1 MHPFITM
8 WSIRTPRNRTMDS
21 ADDNIYN
28 PPSQF
33 SRRAFIVGS
42 LATGFALV
50 VLPVSAE
57 TVTTDANGLSVG
69 EVKIP
74 VKDGSIPGYRAM
86 PDTGGPFPAVLVV
99 QEVFGVHEHIK
110 DICRRLAKAG
120 YFAVAPAL
128 YARQGDVAGMSDTK
142 QIMQVVAK
150 VPEPQ
155 VASDL
160 DATAAWAKS
169 TGKADISKLGITG
182 FCWGGRQ
189 VWLYAAHNQKL
200 KAGVSWYGVL
210 QRPKSDMTP
219 DNPIDLVNRIN
230 PPILGLYGGAD
241 PGIPIARIDA
251 LRAALKA
258 AGKPSEIVV
267 YPDTP
272 HGFNADYR
280 PSYRPQ
286 QAKDGWKRMLA
297 WFKQHGVA

>member
-1 MHPFITM
+1 
-8 WSIRTPRNRTMDS
+8 MD
-21 ADDNIYN
+21 APADNIYT

-42 LATGFALV
+42 LAAGFALA

-57 TVTTDANGLSVG
+57 TITTDANGLTVG

-74 VKDGSIPGYRAM
+74 AEGGSIPGYRAM
-86 PDTGGPFPAVLVV
+86 PDAGGPFPTILVV

-120 YFAVAPAL
+120 YFAIAPAL
-128 YARQGDVAGMSDTK
+128 YAREGDVVGMSDIK

-150 VPEPQ
+150 VPERQ

-160 DATAAWAKS
+160 DATAAWANS
-169 TGKADISKLGITG
+169 TGKADTSKLGIVG

-189 VWLYAAHNQKL
+189 VWLYAAHNPKL

-210 QRPKSDMTP
+210 QRPKNDLTP
-219 DNPIDLVNRIN
+219 DNPIDLVQRIN
-230 PPILGLYGGAD
+230 APILGLYGGAD
-241 PGIPIARIDA
+241 PGIPVAQIDA
-251 LRAALKA
+251 MRTALKA
-258 AGKPSEIVV
+258 ARKPSEIVV

-286 QAKDGWKRMLA
+286 QARNGWQRMLA

>member
-1 MHPFITM
+1 
-8 WSIRTPRNRTMDS
+8 MDE
-21 ADDNIYN
+21 AADNIYN

-42 LATGFALV
+42 LAAGFALA

-57 TVTTDANGLSVG
+57 TITTDTHGLTAG

-74 VKDGSIPGYRAM
+74 VEGGTIPGYRAM
-86 PDTGGPFPAVLVV
+86 PEKGGPFPVILVV

-110 DICRRLAKAG
+110 DICRRLAKVG

-128 YARQGDVAGMSDTK
+128 YAREGDVVGMSDIK

-150 VPEPQ
+150 VPERQ

-160 DATAAWAKS
+160 DATVAWAKS
-169 TGKADISKLGITG
+169 TGKADTSKLGIVG

-189 VWLYAAHNQKL
+189 VWLYAAHNPEL

-210 QRPKSDMTP
+210 QRPKNDMTP
-219 DNPIDLVNRIN
+219 DNPIDLLKRIN
-230 PPILGLYGGAD
+230 APILGLYGGAD
-241 PGIPIARIDA
+241 PGIPIAQIDA
-251 LRAALKA
+251 MRSALKA

>member
-1 MHPFITM
+1 MGA
-8 WSIRTPRNRTMDS
+8 SS
-21 ADDNIYN
+21 DNVYGLQ
-28 PPSQF
+28 SEV
-33 SRRAFIVGS
+33 SRRAFIVSS
-42 LATGFALV
+42 LAAGFALA

-57 TVTTDANGLSVG
+57 TITTDTKGLTAG

-74 VKDGSIPGYRAM
+74 VEAGSIPGYRAM
-86 PDTGGPFPAVLVV
+86 PQSGGPFPTILVV

-120 YFAVAPAL
+120 LFAMAPAL
-128 YARQGDVAGMSDTK
+128 YAREGDVARMSDMR
-142 QIMQVVAK
+142 QIRQVVAK
-150 VPEPQ
+150 VPERQ

-160 DATAAWAKS
+160 DATVVWAKS
-169 TGKADISKLGITG
+169 TEKADTSRLGIVG

-189 VWLYAAHNQKL
+189 VWLYAAHNPQL

-219 DNPIDLVNRIN
+219 ENPIDLVQHIN
-230 PPILGLYGGAD
+230 APILGLSGGAD
-241 PGIPIARIDA
+241 PAIPVAQIDA
-251 LRAALKA
+251 MRAALKA
-258 AGKPSEIVV
+258 AGKPSEIIV

-286 QAKDGWKRMLA
+286 QARDGWRRMLA
-297 WFKQHGVA
+297 WFKQHDAG

>member
-1 MHPFITM
+1 
-8 WSIRTPRNRTMDS
+8 MDA

-42 LATGFALV
+42 LAAGFALA

-57 TVTTDANGLSVG
+57 TITTDANGLTVG

-74 VKDGSIPGYRAM
+74 VKDGTIPGYRAM
-86 PDTGGPFPAVLVV
+86 PDTGGPFPTILVV

-110 DICRRLAKAG
+110 DICRRLAKVG

-128 YARQGDVAGMSDTK
+128 YAREGDVVGMSDTK

-160 DATAAWAKS
+160 DATAVWAKS
-169 TGKADISKLGITG
+169 TGKADTSNLGITG

-189 VWLYAAHNQKL
+189 VWLYAAHNPDV

-210 QRPKSDMTP
+210 QRPKTAMTP

-230 PPILGLYGGAD
+230 APILGLYGGAD
-241 PGIPIARIDA
+241 PGIPIAQIDA

-258 AGKPSEIVV
+258 AGKPSDIIV

>member
-1 MHPFITM
+1 
-8 WSIRTPRNRTMDS
+8 MD
-21 ADDNIYN
+21 APADNIYN
-28 PPSQF
+28 APSQF

-42 LATGFALV
+42 LAAGFALA

-57 TVTTDANGLSVG
+57 TITTDASGLTVG

-74 VKDGSIPGYRAM
+74 VEGGSIPGYRAM
-86 PDTGGPFPAVLVV
+86 PNAGGPFPTILVV

-110 DICRRLAKAG
+110 DICRRLAKVG

-128 YARQGDVAGMSDTK
+128 YAREGDVVGMSDIK
-142 QIMQVVAK
+142 QIIQVVAK
-150 VPEPQ
+150 VPERQ

-169 TGKADISKLGITG
+169 TGRADTSKLGIVG

-189 VWLYAAHNQKL
+189 VWLYAAHNPKL

-210 QRPKSDMTP
+210 QRTKNDMAP
-219 DNPIDLVNRIN
+219 DNPIDLVQRIN
-230 PPILGLYGGAD
+230 APILGLYGGAD
-241 PGIPIARIDA
+241 PGIPVAQIDA
-251 LRAALKA
+251 MQTALKA
-258 AGKPSEIVV
+258 AGKPSEIII

-280 PSYRPQ
+280 PSYRPR
-286 QAKDGWKRMLA
+286 QARDGWKRMLG

>member
-1 MHPFITM
+1 
-8 WSIRTPRNRTMDS
+8 MDS

-42 LATGFALV
+42 LATGFALA

-57 TVTTDANGLSVG
+57 TITTDSNGLTVG

-74 VKDGSIPGYRAM
+74 VKDGTIPGYRAM
-86 PDTGGPFPAVLVV
+86 PDTGGPFPAILVV

-110 DICRRLAKAG
+110 DICRRFAKAG

-128 YARQGDVAGMSDTK
+128 YAREGDVVGMSDTK

-169 TGKADISKLGITG
+169 TGKADTSKLGITG

-189 VWLYAAHNQKL
+189 VWLYAAHNPDV

-210 QRPKSDMTP
+210 QRPKTAMTP

-230 PPILGLYGGAD
+230 APVLGLYGGAD
-241 PGIPIARIDA
+241 PGIPIAQIDA

-258 AGKPSEIVV
+258 AGKPSEIIV

>member
-1 MHPFITM
+1 
-8 WSIRTPRNRTMDS
+8 MD
-21 ADDNIYN
+21 APEDNIYN

-42 LATGFALV
+42 LAAGFALA

-57 TVTTDANGLSVG
+57 TITTDANGLTVG

-86 PDTGGPFPAVLVV
+86 PDTGGPFPTILVV
-99 QEVFGVHEHIK
+99 QEAFGVHEHIK
-110 DICRRLAKAG
+110 DICRRLAKVG
-120 YFAVAPAL
+120 YFAVAPTL
-128 YARQGDVAGMSDTK
+128 YAREGDVVGMSDTK

-169 TGKADISKLGITG
+169 TGKADTSKLGITG

-189 VWLYAAHNQKL
+189 VWLYASHNPDV

-210 QRPKSDMTP
+210 QRPKTAMTP

-241 PGIPIARIDA
+241 PGIPVAQIDA
-251 LRAALKA
+251 LRAALKV
-258 AGKPSEIVV
+258 AGKPSELIV
-267 YPDTP
+267 YPGTP

-280 PSYRPQ
+280 PTYRPQ
-286 QAKDGWKRMLA
+286 QAKDGWKRILD

>member
-1 MHPFITM
+1 
-8 WSIRTPRNRTMDS
+8 MDS
-21 ADDNIYN
+21 PEDNVYN
-28 PPSQF
+28 PQSQF
-33 SRRAFIVGS
+33 SRRAFIVGT
-42 LATGFALV
+42 LAAGFALA

-57 TVTTDANGLSVG
+57 TIITDSKGLTVG

-74 VKDGSIPGYRAM
+74 VKDGTIPGYRAM
-86 PDTGGPFPAVLVV
+86 PDTGGPFSTILVV

-110 DICRRLAKAG
+110 DICRRLAKVG

-128 YARQGDVAGMSDTK
+128 YAREGDVIGMSDTK

-169 TGKADISKLGITG
+169 TGKADTSKLGITG

-189 VWLYAAHNQKL
+189 VWLYAAHNPEL
-200 KAGVSWYGVL
+200 KAGIAWYGPL
-210 QRPKSDMTP
+210 QRPKNDMTP

-241 PGIPIARIDA
+241 PGIPMAQIDA
-251 LRAALKA
+251 MRAALKA
-258 AGKPSEIVV
+258 ADKPSEIIV

>member
-1 MHPFITM
+1 
-8 WSIRTPRNRTMDS
+8 MDS

-42 LATGFALV
+42 LAAGFALA

-57 TVTTDANGLSVG
+57 TITTDANGLSVG

-86 PDTGGPFPAVLVV
+86 PDTGGPFPAILVV

-128 YARQGDVAGMSDTK
+128 YAREGDVVGMSDSK
-142 QIMQVVAK
+142 QIMQVVKK
-150 VPEPQ
+150 VPERQ

-160 DATAAWAKS
+160 DATVAWAGS
-169 TGKADISKLGITG
+169 TGKADTSKLGITG

-189 VWLYAAHNQKL
+189 VWLYAAHNPKL
-200 KAGVSWYGVL
+200 KAGVAWYGVL
-210 QRPKSDMTP
+210 QRPKNDMTP

-230 PPILGLYGGAD
+230 APILGLYGGAD
-241 PGIPIARIDA
+241 PGIPVAQIDA
-251 LRAALKA
+251 MRAALKT
-258 AGKPSEIVV
+258 AGKPSEIIV

>member
-1 MHPFITM
+1 M
-8 WSIRTPRNRTMDS
+8 
-21 ADDNIYN
+21 AENIYN

-42 LATGFALV
+42 LAAGFALA

-57 TVTTDANGLSVG
+57 TITTDANGLIAG

-74 VKDGSIPGYRAM
+74 VEGGSIPGYRAM
-86 PDTGGPFPAVLVV
+86 PDAGGPFPVILVV

-128 YARQGDVAGMSDTK
+128 YAREGDVAGMSDIK
-142 QIMQVVAK
+142 QIIQVVAK
-150 VPEPQ
+150 VPERQ

-169 TGKADISKLGITG
+169 TGKADTSKLGIVG

-189 VWLYAAHNQKL
+189 VWLYAAHNPNL

-210 QRPKSDMTP
+210 QRPKNDMTP
-219 DNPIDLVNRIN
+219 DNPIDLVQRIN
-230 PPILGLYGGAD
+230 APILGLYGGAD
-241 PGIPIARIDA
+241 PGIPVAQIDA
-251 LRAALKA
+251 LRNALKA
-258 AGKPSEIVV
+258 AEKPSEIVV

-297 WFKQHGVA
+297 WFKQYGVA

>member
-1 MHPFITM
+1 
-8 WSIRTPRNRTMDS
+8 MD
-21 ADDNIYN
+21 APADNIYN
-28 PPSQF
+28 APSQF

-42 LATGFALV
+42 LAAGFALA

-57 TVTTDANGLSVG
+57 TITTDASGLTVG

-74 VKDGSIPGYRAM
+74 VEGGSIPGYRAM
-86 PDTGGPFPAVLVV
+86 PDAGGPFPAILVV

-110 DICRRLAKAG
+110 DICRRLAKVG

-128 YARQGDVAGMSDTK
+128 YARQGDVAGMSEIK

-150 VPEPQ
+150 VPERQ

-169 TGKADISKLGITG
+169 TGRADTSKLGIVG

-189 VWLYAAHNQKL
+189 VWLYAAHNPKL

-210 QRPKSDMTP
+210 QRPKNDMAP
-219 DNPIDLVNRIN
+219 DNPIDLVQRIN
-230 PPILGLYGGAD
+230 APILGLYGGAD
-241 PGIPIARIDA
+241 PGIPVAQIDA
-251 LRAALKA
+251 MQTALKA
-258 AGKPSEIVV
+258 AGKPSEIII

-286 QAKDGWKRMLA
+286 QARDGWTRMLG
-297 WFKQHGVA
+297 WFKHHGVA

>member
-1 MHPFITM
+1 M
-8 WSIRTPRNRTMDS
+8 PRDTTMD
-21 ADDNIYN
+21 ATDDNIYN

-33 SRRAFIVGS
+33 SRRAFLVGS
-42 LATGFALV
+42 LAAGFALA

-57 TVTTDANGLSVG
+57 TITTDANGLTVG

-74 VKDGSIPGYRAM
+74 VKDGSFPGYRAM
-86 PDTGGPFPAVLVV
+86 PDTGGPFPTILVV

-110 DICRRLAKAG
+110 DICRRLAKVG

-128 YARQGDVAGMSDTK
+128 YAREGDVAGMSDTK

-160 DATAAWAKS
+160 DAAAAWAKS
-169 TGKADISKLGITG
+169 TGKADTSKLGITG

-189 VWLYAAHNQKL
+189 VWLYAAHNPDV

-210 QRPKSDMTP
+210 QRPKTDMTP

-230 PPILGLYGGAD
+230 APILGLYGGAD
-241 PGIPIARIDA
+241 PGIPVAQIDA
-251 LRAALKA
+251 MRAALKA